1 MEWFAAPALT
11 PPALLPAELSQARA
25 TTRPIRTA
33 GSQPRAAVV
42 LVTVDVQG
50 LAS

>member
-11 PPALLPAELSQARA
+11 PPALLPAADASARA
-25 TTRPIRTA
+25 TTRPARVVGT
-33 GSQPRAAVV
+33 QPRAVVV

-50 LAS
+50 LAA